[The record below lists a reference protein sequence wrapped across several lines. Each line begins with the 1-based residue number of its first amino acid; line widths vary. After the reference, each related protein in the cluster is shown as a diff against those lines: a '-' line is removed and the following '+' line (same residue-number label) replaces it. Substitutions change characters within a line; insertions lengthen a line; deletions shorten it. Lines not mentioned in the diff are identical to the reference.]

1 MSLFSSLF
9 ASEVPSAKKIER
21 RCQPGQCNSCM
32 TRLVCVEVV
41 RLECAELSA
50 AVSAYAKHN
59 GVSVVVV
66 GGGDVG
72 GGNGGVRCV

>member
-1 MSLFSSLF
+1 
-9 ASEVPSAKKIER
+9 
-21 RCQPGQCNSCM
+21 M

-59 GVSVVVV
+59 GVSVVVG